1 MISIAEAREWLRLD
15 NTDND
20 EIIEGLLAAIPS
32 YIELSTGLKQIDQ
45 EAVPLVN
52 TVSKFLLTLWY
63 NTEQAEADKLQRT
76 IDSLLKTLTLQAR
89 EYNEL

>member
-32 YIELSTGLKQIDQ
+32 YIELSTGLKQVDQ

-63 NTEQAEADKLQRT
+63 NAEQAEADKLRRT
-76 IDSLLKTLTLQAR
+76 IDSLLKTLTLLAR
-89 EYNEL
+89 DFQE

>member
-32 YIELSTGLKQIDQ
+32 YIELSTGLKQVDQ
-45 EAVPLVN
+45 EAAPLVN

-63 NTEQAEADKLQRT
+63 NAEQAEADKLQRT
-76 IDSLLKTLTLQAR
+76 IDSLLKTLTLLAR
-89 EYNEL
+89 DFQE

>member
-32 YIELSTGLKQIDQ
+32 YIELSTGLSQINQ
-45 EAVPLVN
+45 RAVPLVN

-63 NTEQAEADKLQRT
+63 NAEQSDMDKLQRT

-89 EYNEL
+89 DYEL